1 LAQAHR
7 LRLWRTQLS
16 AQKSSPGSQKSS
28 RKFTANPK
36 PMTGRSLLLFCTL
49 LLISWEAA
57 SQLRLRPTV
66 DTTANKVS
74 LQVLPQNFYTK
85 NLGFTCRTELQ
96 VQKALK
102 LPVFFRLGNKEY
114 VDRLERKPN
123 SSIQTKQ

>member
-1 LAQAHR
+1 
-7 LRLWRTQLS
+7 
-16 AQKSSPGSQKSS
+16 
-28 RKFTANPK
+28 
-36 PMTGRSLLLFCTL
+36 MTGRSLLLFCTL